1 MYSRPTQPPASRH
14 RCRRLS
20 EPGPAQHLALAGI
33 LILAAVLVAPAPALW
48 GPKSPEPT
56 PAPAD
61 VIREAALPPAP
72 VIAKSARIG
81 KAEAM
86 PRPEQLATIV
96 ARRYS
101 VAQDAAFDVVRVAFR
116 EGQRYGLDPMLI
128 LAVIAVESRFN
139 PDAESEQGA
148 MGLMQ
153 VVPRFHPEKIAALGM
168 SSVLL
173 PEANIALGTRILRD
187 AIRRGG
193 SDVAAGL
200 QLYNGAVT
208 DETQAYANRVLT
220 ERKRIEGALPRPR
233 AGA

>member
-1 MYSRPTQPPASRH
+1 MRSRPTPPPTIA
-14 RCRRLS
+14 RCRRQN
-20 EPGPAQHLALAGI
+20 EPGPVQHLALAGI
-33 LILAAVLVAPAPALW
+33 MITAALMAAPVPTLW
-48 GPKSPEPT
+48 GPSKPEPT
-56 PAPAD
+56 PTTVD
-61 VIREAALPPAP
+61 VIREAAQPQAPAITKP
-72 VIAKSARIG
+72 ARTA
-81 KAEAM
+81 KAEVA
-86 PRPEQLATIV
+86 PRPEQLATVV
-96 ARRYS
+96 ARRYK
-101 VAQDAAFDVVRVAFR
+101 VAQDSAVDVVRLAFR

-153 VVPRFHPEKIAALGM
+153 VVPRFHPEKIAALGV

-173 PEANIALGTRILRD
+173 PDANIALGTRILRD

-193 SDVAAGL
+193 SDIAAGL
-200 QLYNGAVT
+200 QLYNGAVD

-233 AGA
+233 NGA

>member
-1 MYSRPTQPPASRH
+1 MRSRPTPPPTIA
-14 RCRRLS
+14 RCRRQN

-33 LILAAVLVAPAPALW
+33 MITAAFLAAPVPSSW
-48 GPKSPEPT
+48 GPSKPEPT
-56 PAPAD
+56 PTPVD
-61 VIREAALPPAP
+61 VIREAAQPPAP
-72 VIAKSARIG
+72 AITNPTRTA
-81 KAEAM
+81 KAEVA

-96 ARRYS
+96 ARRYK
-101 VAQDAAFDVVRVAFR
+101 VAQDAAGDVVRLAFK

-153 VVPRFHPEKIAALGM
+153 VVPRFHPEKIAALGV

-173 PEANIALGTRILRD
+173 PDANIALGTRILRD

-200 QLYNGAVT
+200 QLYNGAVD

-233 AGA
+233 GGA